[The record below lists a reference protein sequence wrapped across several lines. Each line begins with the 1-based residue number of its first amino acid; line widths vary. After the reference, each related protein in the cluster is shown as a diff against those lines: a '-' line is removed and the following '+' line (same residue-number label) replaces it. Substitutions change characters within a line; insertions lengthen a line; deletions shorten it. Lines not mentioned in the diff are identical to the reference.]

1 METSDPNSLRINQVR
16 LEDHLL
22 SLFRE
27 KQGFKILTLNE
38 CFRTTVGGLE
48 TTLRLKWLYRKVCGQ
63 FQPYLAKL
71 WRWFWIFLAPLW
83 ITLSEKWNNNI
94 LTITSWRELGM
105 HEWFYKSPQLPED
118 HSFNEHLWWKF
129 EQFQIQNF
137 DFHFNFWS
145 LPGNKI
151 NKLWRY
157 KNFLILN
164 FVKFTI
170 SPPWKMFTDDA
181 LQKVGGG
188 NLSQKIGI

>member
-1 METSDPNSLRINQVR
+1 MKASDPNSLRINQVR

-27 KQGFKILTLNE
+27 KQGFKILNPERVFPHNGGRSGNYFTTKVALQESLWPISTL
-38 CFRTTVGGLE
+38 FG
-48 TTLRLKWLYRKVCGQ
+48 
-63 FQPYLAKL
+63 KL

-170 SPPWKMFTDDA
+170 SPP
-181 LQKVGGG
+181 
-188 NLSQKIGI
+188 